1 MPATSSFLQAFL
13 EPIFGRWLYADS
25 GLWTVVGFL
34 GAAIFGSRFV
44 LQWLQSEKEKKLVVP
59 WYFWH
64 LSFWG
69 SVLNLLYFLH
79 LDKAPLILGNCFLPF
94 LYGRNI
100 LFLRA
105 EGEKGRGRLV
115 FAAVAVLTIAGF
127 AVSAFTSDA
136 SASQSRVARLPQ
148 EIKTLQEAV
157 ALHTKEYGTTP
168 SGSST
173 EIVRTLAG
181 ENPRKI
187 HFLKIQADEVSPEGK
202 WLDPWGHP
210 YQILLSGKTLLMR
223 SAGPNGV
230 FDDGNQEKRDDILLE
245 AVLP

>member
-1 MPATSSFLQAFL
+1 LPSTSSFLQPWL
-13 EPIFGRWLYADS
+13 EPLLGRWLYVDS

-105 EGEKGRGRLV
+105 GGEKGRGRLV
-115 FAAVAVLTIAGF
+115 FAAVAVLVLIGF
-127 AVSAFTSDA
+127 GISAFTGESGGISGAGRVTTEMDLVSKGLA
-136 SASQSRVARLPQ
+136 SHYQDH
-148 EIKTLQEAV
+148 KTL
-157 ALHTKEYGTTP
+157 P
-168 SGSST
+168 SGDTRS
-173 EIVRTLAG
+173 IVTALVDRGSLTTAKNISKDG
-181 ENPRKI
+181 E
-187 HFLKIQADEVSPEGK
+187 

-210 YQILLSGKTLLMR
+210 YRIFISGKSILIR
-223 SAGPNGV
+223 CAGPNGV
-230 FDDGNQEKRDDILLE
+230 FDDGDNEKRDDILVE
-245 AVLP
+245 SGVE

>member
-1 MPATSSFLQAFL
+1 MPANSAFLQSWL
-13 EPIFGRWLYADS
+13 EPLLGRWLYLDS
-25 GLWTVVGFL
+25 TLWTVVGFL
-34 GAAIFGSRFV
+34 GAAIFGSRFL

-105 EGEKGRGRLV
+105 GGERGRGRLV
-115 FAAVAVLTIAGF
+115 FAAVAVLTLVGF
-127 AVSAFTSDA
+127 GVSSFVGSAATVLSKEDLASSDMRGIQSSLAQYHADYRILPVGDTRAFVRALSGDN
-136 SASQSRVARLPQ
+136 PK
-148 EIKTLQEAV
+148 KT
-157 ALHTKEYGTTP
+157 ALINLATAKV
-168 SGSST
+168 ST
-173 EIVRTLAG
+173 DG
-181 ENPRKI
+181 
-187 HFLKIQADEVSPEGK
+187 D

-210 YQILLSGKTLLMR
+210 YRIFISGKSILIR
-223 SAGPNGV
+223 CAGKNGT
-230 FDDGNQEKRDDILLE
+230 FDDGTDEKRDDILME
-245 AVLP
+245 STVD

>member
-1 MPATSSFLQAFL
+1 LPANSTFLQPWL
-13 EPIFGRWLYADS
+13 EPVLGRWLYVDS
-25 GLWTVVGFL
+25 ALWTAVGFL

-69 SVLNLLYFLH
+69 SVLNVLYFLH

-105 EGEKGRGRLV
+105 GGEKGRGRLV
-115 FAAVAVLTIAGF
+115 FAAVAVLVLIGF
-127 AVSAFTSDA
+127 AISGFTGKSGGIGGVERAIRDMDTVSKALVIHHRDHKSLPAGNT
-136 SASQSRVARLPQ
+136 QSI
-148 EIKTLQEAV
+148 IK
-157 ALHTKEYGTTP
+157 AL
-168 SGSST
+168 
-173 EIVRTLAG
+173 LAG
-181 ENPRKI
+181 GSLSAGKDI
-187 HFLKIQADEVSPEGK
+187 TTEGE

-210 YQILLSGKTLLMR
+210 YRIFISGQSTLIR
-223 SAGPNGV
+223 CAGPNEV
-230 FDDGNQEKRDDILLE
+230 FDDGTDESRDDILME
-245 AVLP
+245 SRAE